1 MKRSTRSKPAVK
13 KGTARAKKAT
23 GEEAASDDQAT
34 ICTVSSVLLVDDHP
48 VVRQGL
54 REIIRRENDFEVCG
68 EAEEATQALAMFED
82 LLPDVAIVDISLGGK
97 SGIDLIKDMRAL
109 GVPCRIL
116 VLSVHAE
123 STYAERALHAG
134 ANGYILK
141 QDAPRVVIDGL
152 RRILSGEIYVSDRL
166 APKLLARLATGRP
179 ADFRDAPISSLSDRE
194 LDVLELLGRGVG
206 TREIAERL
214 RLSVSTVETH
224 RANIKIKLNIDS
236 ASALVSFATEWL
248 LSQQ

>member
-1 MKRSTRSKPAVK
+1 MNAQRKNATAEKP
-13 KGTARAKKAT
+13 
-23 GEEAASDDQAT
+23 ASDDQVE
-34 ICTVSSVLLVDDHP
+34 ISTVSSVLLVDDHP

-54 REIIRRENDFEVCG
+54 RDIIRKEDDFDVCG
-68 EAEEATQALAMFED
+68 EAEEATKALAMFED
-82 LLPDVAIVDISLGGK
+82 LLPDIAIVDISLGGR

-123 STYAERALHAG
+123 STYAERALQAG

-141 QDAPRVVIDGL
+141 QDAPRVVIEGL
-152 RRILSGEIYVSDRL
+152 RRILDDEIYVSPRL

-179 ADFRDAPISSLSDRE
+179 ADFHGTPISSLSDRE